1 MRLSDEEFMDLAAI
15 SIMNGLVAGR
25 HGHAAPDRIAEYAAL
40 AFTAAMTLAGVR
52 YEAIALLDKQQNEKG
67 DA

>member
-15 SIMNGLVAGR
+15 SIMNGLLAGR
-25 HGHAAPDRIAEYAAL
+25 QKPATVEKIQEYSAL
-40 AFTAAMTLAGVR
+40 AFTAAMTLAGLRSIV
-52 YEAIALLDKQQNEKG
+52 LLDKQQKEKG